1 MRLMCAWLAGSVTKF
16 RWLGLALLAAGVLA
30 GAAVAGTAPLSSVG
44 PLAKAPAPGP
54 LGPEGV
60 PVPKGPVFANVQNVK
75 LGESIDGV
83 KCELAEKVAFH
94 IHAHLTIF
102 VNGKAQQIPYG
113 IGIGQP
119 VQGVNT
125 RSGPFATKG
134 TCFMWLHTHALDG
147 IVHVEAPKQMSFTL
161 GQFFAVWGLKLSTS
175 RVGPVTGKVTTF
187 YNGKVWTGSPAGVPL
202 SPNAEIQL
210 DLGKPLF
217 APEHIKFPA
226 SLGSTMTK

>member
-1 MRLMCAWLAGSVTKF
+1 VTKLRWLA
-16 RWLGLALLAAGVLA
+16 LALLSASVLA

-44 PLAKAPAPGP
+44 PLVKAPAPGP

-60 PVPKGPVFANVQNVK
+60 PVPKGPVFANVKNVK
-75 LGESIDGV
+75 LGEAVDGV
-83 KCELAEKVAFH
+83 QCELAEKVAFH

-102 VNGKAQQIPYG
+102 VKGKAQQIPYG

-125 RSGPFATKG
+125 PSGPFATKG

-147 IVHVEAPKQMSFTL
+147 IVHVEAPKQKSFTL
-161 GQFFAVWGLKLSTS
+161 GQFFAVWGLHLSTS
-175 RVGPVTGKVTTF
+175 RVGPATGKVTIF
-187 YNGKVWTGSPAGVPL
+187 YNGRVWTGSPAGVPL

-210 DLGKPLF
+210 DIGTPLV
-217 APEHIKFPA
+217 APEHLKFPA
-226 SLGSTMTK
+226 GLGSTQTK